1 MVSSFP
7 RRSKAG
13 VRLVAF
19 RDGRATDSREAPAMQ
34 VVPYLF
40 FDGTCNEA
48 LSLYARVFVDR
59 VDVEIR

>member
-1 MVSSFP
+1 MVSLFP
-7 RRSKAG
+7 LRSRAC

-19 RDGRATDSREAPAMQ
+19 RDGTATEPREDPAMQ

-48 LSLYARVFVDR
+48 LSLYARVFDGTI
-59 VDVEIR
+59 ESMMK